1 MAAVGPQ
8 SMAILENQEM
18 MMRWS
23 QQVTLYSLGTT
34 GLKRRSAA
42 QVSRY
47 IFSNYCK
54 CYFPMAPH
62 VRLLV
67 GLSVIIS
74 WKLHFHAHICH
85 IITQG

>member
-23 QQVTLYSLGTT
+23 QQVTLYSLGT

-47 IFSNYCK
+47 IFYLDTSIVSENIFDIFNLIMCQNGQIQNPGKVY
-54 CYFPMAPH
+54 H
-62 VRLLV
+62 QIL
-67 GLSVIIS
+67 
-74 WKLHFHAHICH
+74 
-85 IITQG
+85 